1 MSAVPAADARTQRL
15 LSAPI
20 LPIMLRL
27 SAPGVLLVVFQTM
40 ISIGDTYFVS
50 RLGTIPLAGLALV
63 FPLIMLLQM
72 TSAGA
77 MGGGVSSAI
86 ARALGA
92 GDIAAARR
100 LLVHALAIAAAM
112 GLAFTLL
119 LRGLGRPVYLLL
131 GGAGATIEQALAY
144 SNAVFTGA
152 IMVWFANTLAS
163 ALRGTGNML
172 VPALALSAAACIH
185 VPLSASLVLG
195 LGPMPRLG
203 IAGAGIAYVTTFSLS
218 ALAMSLVVFRPLS
231 LLRPRAGDLRFERRL
246 FRDILRVGG
255 ISVVSS
261 VQTVFTAVVLTGFVG
276 RFGAPA
282 LAGYGV
288 GLRLELLQIPLV
300 FAVGQAMVALVGTH
314 VGAGYALRAKKIAFT
329 GAALAC
335 SVSLAIGAAATIYPQ
350 GWVGL
355 FSVDPAVLDAGTLYL
370 RTVGLCYPFLAL
382 GIALYFASQG
392 AAEVLLPVLA
402 GSARLAIVIGGGVAV
417 FALDAG
423 LHAVF
428 GVIAVAMV
436 TFGTL
441 TALAVSKAVWGV
453 R

>member
-1 MSAVPAADARTQRL
+1 MRAAPAVDDRTQRL

-20 LPIMLRL
+20 LPTMLRL

-50 RLGTIPLAGLALV
+50 RLGTVPLAGLALV
-63 FPLIMLLQM
+63 FPLLMLLQM

-92 GDIAAARR
+92 GEVAAARR

-119 LRGLGRPVYLLL
+119 LRGFGRPVYLLL
-131 GGAGATIEQALAY
+131 GGEGATVEQALAY
-144 SNAVFTGA
+144 SNVVFTGA

-218 ALAMSLVVFRPLS
+218 ALAMSLVVFRTLS

-255 ISVVSS
+255 ISVASS
-261 VQTVFTAVVLTGFVG
+261 VQTVFTTVVLTGFVG
-276 RFGAPA
+276 RFGTAA

-314 VGAGYALRAKKIAFT
+314 VGAGHALRAKKIAFT

-335 SVSLAIGAAATIYPQ
+335 GVSLAIGVAATLYPE

-355 FSVDPAVLDAGTLYL
+355 FSADPRVLDAGTRYL

-392 AAEVLLPVLA
+392 AGEVLLPVLA
-402 GSARLAIVIGGGVAV
+402 GSARLAIVIGGGAAV

-428 GVIAVAMV
+428 GVIAVGMV
-436 TFGTL
+436 TFGAL
-441 TALAVSKAVWGV
+441 TAIAVRKAVWGV